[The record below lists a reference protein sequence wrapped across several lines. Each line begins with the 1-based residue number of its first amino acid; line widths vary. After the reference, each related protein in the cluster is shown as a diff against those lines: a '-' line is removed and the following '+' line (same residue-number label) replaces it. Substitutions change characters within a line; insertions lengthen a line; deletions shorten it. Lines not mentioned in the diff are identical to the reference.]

1 MSKNTRLASFV
12 VDIQANALAEL
23 LNNGF
28 IDIYEGP
35 QPESPD
41 ESVGLRKLC
50 VSLKFGSPA
59 FMPAVMGIISANPI
73 SASKSVADVNPATW
87 ARCFRADHK
96 TAVMDVSAGTKDANI
111 ILPNTHIVRGI
122 TIGVSSF
129 MHSVAKLTAG
139 V

>member
-1 MSKNTRLASFV
+1 MSKNTRLAGFV

-41 ESVGLRKLC
+41 ESVGARKLC

-59 FMPAVMGIISANPI
+59 FMPSVGGILSANQI
-73 SASKSVADVNPATW
+73 GAGKSVADVNPATW
-87 ARCFRADHK
+87 ARLFQADHK
-96 TAVMDVSAGTKDANI
+96 TAVMDVSVGTRDANI

-129 MHSVAKLTAG
+129 LHSVAKLTAG

>member
-73 SASKSVADVNPATW
+73 SSNKSVADVNPATW

-129 MHSVAKLTAG
+129 MHSVAKSTSG

>member
-1 MSKNTRLASFV
+1 MAKNTRLAGFV

-23 LNNGF
+23 LNDGF

-35 QPESPD
+35 QPDSPD
-41 ESVGLRKLC
+41 EPVGQRKLC

-59 FMPAVMGIISANPI
+59 FMSAVKGIISANPI
-73 SASKSVADVNPATW
+73 SAGKSVADVNPVTW
-87 ARCFRADHK
+87 ARCFQADHR
-96 TAVMDVSAGTKDANI
+96 TSVMDVSAGTRDANI

>member
-1 MSKNTRLASFV
+1 MKDRSPIVRMSPLA
-12 VDIQANALAEL
+12 
-23 LNNGF
+23 
-28 IDIYEGP
+28 
-35 QPESPD
+35 
-41 ESVGLRKLC
+41 LRKLC

-73 SASKSVADVNPATW
+73 SSSKSVADVNPATW

>member
-1 MSKNTRLASFV
+1 MAKNTRLASFV

-28 IDIYEGP
+28 IDIFEGP
-35 QPESPD
+35 QPDGPD
-41 ESVGLRKLC
+41 EDVEQRRLC

-73 SASKSVADVNPATW
+73 GSSKSVADVNPATW
-87 ARCFRADHK
+87 ARLFKADHK
-96 TAVMDVSAGTKDANI
+96 TAVMDMSVGEKSANI
-111 ILPNTHIVRGI
+111 IVPNTHIVRGI
-122 TIGVSSF
+122 TIGVSSVT
-129 MHSVAKLTAG
+129 HAVATHTPG